1 MSLPQKSRLALPVA
15 CLLAALALPA
25 AGQTVVKRIVLSTG
39 GPFQFKVQTGAQV
52 TPQAQII
59 ANPDRL
65 VIDVPNALPGAVP
78 RNQAVNRSE
87 VERIRVGLF
96 ANSPPTTRIV
106 LDLKSIQPYRIT
118 PTGLGFTVSL
128 GPDDAPQA
136 AQPSPNVASNN
147 DSGPNGEKTIGW
159 VTAATPTMNAA
170 SRASAVVV
178 KQFAQDTLKAN
189 NGVRVQFSQGQ
200 LEIHARDARLADVL
214 FQIEQQTGAD
224 ISIPPGVEQERISGD
239 FGPGSSSEV
248 VSQLF
253 NGSDLNFVMVGSPD
267 NPNALRSVTLTR
279 KNGGGADFVPSEPS
293 QAVASSN
300 QPENIEIQQQI
311 EPRPE
316 DVPQAQP
323 DAAQQPS
330 EGVQQQAQ
338 PEDSS
343 AYSPQN

>member
-1 MSLPQKSRLALPVA
+1 M
-15 CLLAALALPA
+15 
-25 AGQTVVKRIVLSTG
+25 QTS
-39 GPFQFKVQTGAQV
+39 AQV
-52 TPQAQII
+52 SPQAQII

-65 VIDVPNALPGAVP
+65 VIDVPNARPGPVL
-78 RNQAVNRSE
+78 RNQLVNRRD

-106 LDLKSIQPYRIT
+106 LDLKSVQPYRIT
-118 PTGLGFTVSL
+118 PTGLGFTVSV
-128 GPDDAPQA
+128 GPEAAPA
-136 AQPSPNVASNN
+136 APPPPNTANNADVA
-147 DSGPNGEKTIGW
+147 PNGEKTIGW
-159 VTAATPTMNAA
+159 VTAAVPTVNAA
-170 SRASAVVV
+170 SRASSVVV
-178 KQFAQDTLKAN
+178 RQFAQDTIKAN

-253 NGSDLNFVMVGSPD
+253 NGSDLNFVMVGSPS

-279 KNGGGADFVPSEPS
+279 KNGGGADYVPSEPS
-293 QAVASSN
+293 QPVASNN
-300 QPENIEIQQQI
+300 QPENVEIQQQI

-316 DVPQAQP
+316 DVPQAEP
-323 DAAQQPS
+323 DATQQPT
-330 EGVQQQAQ
+330 EGVQQPQ